1 MKASPP
7 TANVSAEGS
16 EGASGLRVAQRG
28 AVDLDGVALVAQ
40 PAEGRGDESLVAE
53 EVVPLAIV
61 NLRVRG
67 SVIQ

>member
-1 MKASPP
+1 VAR
-7 TANVSAEGS
+7 SALGFAQGGS
-16 EGASGLRVAQRG
+16 VY
-28 AVDLDGVALVAQ
+28 LDGMALVAKA
-40 PAEGRGDESLVAE
+40 AEESIDESLVAE